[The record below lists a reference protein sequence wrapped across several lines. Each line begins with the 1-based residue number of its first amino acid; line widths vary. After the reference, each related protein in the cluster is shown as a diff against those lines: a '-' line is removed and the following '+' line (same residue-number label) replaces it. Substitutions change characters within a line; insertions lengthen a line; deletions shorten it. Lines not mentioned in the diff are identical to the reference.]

1 MDWLILS
8 NHCGNAELPFMKGT
22 NMNSALMQT
31 HTHDTGQAAQ
41 VIAFTPVREHLSES
55 CPRTF
60 SDNLDH
66 LMALELESKWM
77 LAVAFLRRGENRHSD
92 DESDEPHSQSLPAF
106 IYGINLKQ
114 AEQLLSQTVNDNRRR
129 EELSLKQGVTL
140 KFLEF
145 CETWQLDSFE
155 RSVAMLL
162 FMQYVAP
169 DFIAMFKESG
179 LERYTYNGM
188 DIGSLLAL
196 TSPDLRGQLANRRYF
211 SVNATL
217 FKKRVII
224 ANGQVDSTTNIL
236 KNSVYL
242 QESNVCFILGDNNH
256 YHMAFSF
263 IREERSD
270 VKLEQV
276 VLPQKLK
283 IAVTNSVERYLEGR
297 KNGSLE
303 ELDVFFGYG
312 TGLALLFHG
321 PSGTG
326 KTMLAKGLA
335 NHLDCPL
342 LSLNLDDIKEV
353 KMSDE
358 DILSFLFR
366 EASLLGAIV
375 FMDECDDLFSGVAN
389 TSLSRSL
396 LLEMEKSRCI
406 TILAT
411 NRPVELDPA
420 MERRLAM
427 KVHFTLPDAALR
439 LQMWKALM
447 PGSVRF
453 AADVD
458 LAELAGRYQFTGGLI
473 RNSIFLAITAAT
485 RSDDNRPLLT
495 ASLLHSAAEKQAAT
509 LADESGLCRMHPP
522 TVAIDSLPLRSR
534 QRAELKNLGNV
545 WKSLD
550 SRKLGLSLLVS
561 SSDIAA
567 GVQAV
572 EGLADVCGLKVR
584 SFDYRRVISLVDS
597 DRVVDPITQR
607 KILPM
612 DYAFSPTACDA
623 SLTLFVDHDGF
634 MQQKLDDKKDAS
646 LDLLMRDLVARLR
659 SHNGLFCMVTKDIKR
674 SHVPQEFNLH
684 IDLEHPPEERQ
695 IRQWEEV
702 LGKGSVNDDQLVK
715 LVEAYPMHITQ
726 IDVIARQAE
735 IQATIKGNMTGK
747 PRLADI
753 QEVISRYNQVQVTP
767 LLFGGW

>member
-1 MDWLILS
+1 
-8 NHCGNAELPFMKGT
+8 MKNT
-22 NMNSALMQT
+22 QMQT
-31 HTHDTGQAAQ
+31 HSHDIAQAAR
-41 VIAFTPVREHLSES
+41 IITFFPVRDQQVEACLL
-55 CPRTF
+55 PFT
-60 SDNLDH
+60 DNLDH

-77 LAVAFLRRGENRHSD
+77 LAVAFLRRGDIRQSD
-92 DESDEPHSQSLPAF
+92 DSDVPQTSSLPAF
-106 IYGINLKQ
+106 IHGIDLKQ
-114 AEQLLSQTVNDNRRR
+114 AEHQLFQACNNNRQR
-129 EELSLKQGVTL
+129 EELSLEQGVAL

-155 RSVAMLL
+155 RKVSMLL

-179 LERYTYNGM
+179 LERYSYNGLE
-188 DIGSLLAL
+188 IGSLLAL
-196 TSPDLRGQLANRRYF
+196 TSPDLRSQLADRRYF

-217 FKKRVII
+217 FKERVII
-224 ANGQVDSTTNIL
+224 ADSQVENTTNML

-276 VLPQKLK
+276 VLPDKLK
-283 IAVTNSVERYLEGR
+283 NDVANCVARYLEGR

-303 ELDVFFGYG
+303 ELDAFFGYG

-342 LSLNLDDIKEV
+342 LSLNLDDIKEI

-358 DILSFLFR
+358 DILSYLFR
-366 EASLLGAIV
+366 EAALLGAIV
-375 FMDECDDLFSGVAN
+375 FLDECDDLFSSVNN

-439 LQMWKALM
+439 LQMWQALM

-453 AADVD
+453 AADVE

-485 RSDDNRPLLT
+485 RGDDNRPLLT
-495 ASLLHSAAEKQAAT
+495 AALLQSAAEKQAAT
-509 LADESGLCRMHPP
+509 LADESGLCRMYPP
-522 TVAIDSLPLRSR
+522 TVTIDSLPLRSR
-534 QRAELKNLGNV
+534 QRAELKNLGSV

-550 SRKLGLSLLVS
+550 SRKLGLSLLIS

-597 DRVVDPITQR
+597 DKVIDPVTQR

-612 DYAFSPTACDA
+612 DFAFSPTTCDA
-623 SLTLFVDHDGF
+623 SLTLFVDHDGY
-634 MQQKLDDKKDAS
+634 MQQKSDDKKDAS
-646 LDLLMRDLVARLR
+646 LDLLMCDLVARLR
-659 SHNGLFCMVTKDIKR
+659 SHNGLFCMVTKDVNP
-674 SHVPQEFNLH
+674 HNVPQEFNLH

-695 IRQWEEV
+695 IRQWEEI
-702 LGKGSVNDDQLVK
+702 LGKGSVDDAQLVK
-715 LVEAYPMHITQ
+715 QVETHPMHITQ

-735 IQATIKGNMTGK
+735 ILATIKGNMTGK
-747 PRLADI
+747 LRLADI
-753 QEVISRYNQVQVTP
+753 QEVISRYRQVPSTP
-767 LLFGGW
+767 LLFGGK

>member
-1 MDWLILS
+1 M
-8 NHCGNAELPFMKGT
+8 
-22 NMNSALMQT
+22 MQT
-31 HTHDTGQAAQ
+31 HTHHSAQAAQ
-41 VIAFTPVREHLSES
+41 IIAFSSTLENRPEKNLQ
-55 CPRTF
+55 PFT
-60 SDNLDH
+60 DNLDH
-66 LMALELESKWM
+66 LMALELECKWM
-77 LAVAFLRRGENRHSD
+77 LAVAFLRRGENKHD
-92 DESDEPHSQSLPAF
+92 DDKKDGAGNRFLSAF
-106 IYGINLKQ
+106 TDGIDLKQ
-114 AEQLLSQTVNDNRRR
+114 AEQLLAHTVNDNRLR
-129 EELSLKQGVTL
+129 EELSLKRGAVL
-140 KFLEF
+140 SFLEF
-145 CETWQLDSFE
+145 CDTWQLDLFE
-155 RSVAMLL
+155 RSVVMLL
-162 FMQYVAP
+162 LMQYVAP

-179 LERYTYNGM
+179 LERYSYNGM
-188 DIGSLLAL
+188 EIGSLLAL
-196 TSPDLRGQLANRRYF
+196 TSFDLRSQLANRRYF

-217 FKKRVII
+217 LKKRLVITG
-224 ANGQVDSTTNIL
+224 GQVDGTTNML
-236 KNSVYL
+236 DLSVYL
-242 QESNVCFILGDNNH
+242 HESNVCFILGDSNH
-256 YHMAFSF
+256 YHIAFSF
-263 IREERSD
+263 IREERSN

-276 VLPQKLK
+276 VLPDK
-283 IAVTNSVERYLEGR
+283 IKSDVAKSVERYLNGR
-297 KNGSLE
+297 QNGSLE
-303 ELDVFFGYG
+303 ELDTFFGYG

-335 NHLDCPL
+335 NHLECPL
-342 LSLNLDDIKEV
+342 LSLNLDDIKDV

-358 DILSFLFR
+358 DILSYLFR
-366 EASLLGAIV
+366 EAVLLGAIV
-375 FMDECDDLFSGVAN
+375 FLDECDDLFSGVSN

-447 PGSVRF
+447 PASVRF

-473 RNSIFLAITAAT
+473 RNSIFLAITEAT
-485 RSDDNRPLLT
+485 RGDDNRPLLT

-509 LADESGLCRMHPP
+509 LANESGLCRMYPP
-522 TVAIDSLPLRSR
+522 TVTIDSLPLRSR
-534 QRAELKNLGNV
+534 QRAELKNLGSV

-550 SRKLGLSLLVS
+550 SRQLGLSLLVS
-561 SSDIAA
+561 TSDIAA
-567 GVQAV
+567 GAQAV

-597 DRVVDPITQR
+597 DRVIDPVTQR

-623 SLTLFVDHDGF
+623 SLTLFVDHDGY
-634 MQQKLDDKKDAS
+634 MQQKLDDKKDVS

-659 SHNGLFCMVTKDIKR
+659 SYNGLFCMVTKDIKR

-695 IRQWEEV
+695 IRRWEEV
-702 LGKGSVNDDQLVK
+702 LGRGNVDDDELVK
-715 LVEAYPMHITQ
+715 LVETHPMHITQ
-726 IDVIARQAE
+726 IDIIARQAE
-735 IQATIKGNMTGK
+735 IQATIKGKVTGK
-747 PRLADI
+747 PCLADI
-753 QEVISRYNQVQVTP
+753 HEVISRYRHVQATP
-767 LLFGGW
+767 LLFGKK

>member
-1 MDWLILS
+1 
-8 NHCGNAELPFMKGT
+8 
-22 NMNSALMQT
+22 MNSAMMQT
-31 HTHDTGQAAQ
+31 HTNDSAQAAQ
-41 VIAFTPVREHLSES
+41 IIAFSQTREYRSENS
-55 CPRTF
+55 LQPFT
-60 SDNLDH
+60 DNLDH
-66 LMALELESKWM
+66 LMALELECKWM
-77 LAVAFLRRGENRHSD
+77 LTVAFLRRGENKHD
-92 DESDEPHSQSLPAF
+92 DDKKDGSGKRFLSTFTD
-106 IYGINLKQ
+106 GIDLKQ
-114 AEQLLSQTVNDNRRR
+114 AEQHLAHTFNDNRRR
-129 EELSLKQGVTL
+129 EELSLKHGVAL
-140 KFLEF
+140 RFIEF
-145 CETWQLDSFE
+145 CDTWQLDAFE
-155 RSVAMLL
+155 RSVVMLL
-162 FMQYVAP
+162 LMQYVAP
-169 DFIAMFKESG
+169 DFIAMYKESG
-179 LERYTYNGM
+179 LERYSYNGM
-188 DIGSLLAL
+188 EIGPILAL
-196 TSPDLRGQLANRRYF
+196 TSTDLRGQLANRRYF

-217 FKKRVII
+217 LNKRVVT
-224 ANGQVDSTTNIL
+224 AGQVDSTTNIL
-236 KNSVYL
+236 GLSVCL
-242 QESNVCFILGDNNH
+242 HESNVCFILGDNNH

-263 IREERSD
+263 IREERSN

-276 VLPQKLK
+276 VLPDKMK
-283 IAVTNSVERYLEGR
+283 SGVAKSVERYLNGR
-297 KNGSLE
+297 QNGTLE
-303 ELDVFFGYG
+303 ELDTFFGYG

-342 LSLNLDDIKEV
+342 LSLNLDDIKEI

-358 DILSFLFR
+358 DILNFLFR
-366 EASLLGAIV
+366 EAAILGAIV
-375 FMDECDDLFSGVAN
+375 FLDECDDLFSGAGN

-453 AADVD
+453 TPDVD
-458 LAELAGRYQFTGGLI
+458 LADLAGRYQFTGGLI
-473 RNSIFLAITAAT
+473 RNSIFLAITEAT
-485 RSDDNRPLLT
+485 RGDDRRPLLT

-509 LADESGLCRMHPP
+509 LADESGLCRMYPP
-522 TVAIDSLPLRSR
+522 TAAIDTLPLRSR
-534 QRAELKNLGNV
+534 QRSELKKLGSV

-567 GVQAV
+567 GIQAV

-597 DRVVDPITQR
+597 DRVVDPVTQR

-634 MQQKLDDKKDAS
+634 MQQKLDDKKDVS

-659 SHNGLFCMVTKDIKR
+659 SHNGLFCMVTKEIKR
-674 SHVPQEFNLH
+674 SRVPQEFNLH

-702 LGKGSVNDDQLVK
+702 LGKGMVTDDELVK
-715 LVEAYPMHITQ
+715 LVETHTMHITQ

-735 IQATIKGNMTGK
+735 ILATIKGNVTGK
-747 PRLADI
+747 PCLADI
-753 QEVISRYNQVQVTP
+753 LEVIGRYLQVQTTP
-767 LLFGGW
+767 LLFGGK

>member
-1 MDWLILS
+1 
-8 NHCGNAELPFMKGT
+8 
-22 NMNSALMQT
+22 MNSANMQT
-31 HTHDTGQAAQ
+31 HTHDTAQTAQ
-41 VIAFTPVREHLSES
+41 VIAFSQVREQSSENS
-55 CPRTF
+55 MQPF
-60 SDNLDH
+60 ADNLDH
-66 LMALELESKWM
+66 LMALELECKRM
-77 LAVAFLRRGENRHSD
+77 LAVAFLRRGDSRQSD
-92 DESDEPHSQSLPAF
+92 DGNGGPLRSSLPAF
-106 IYGINLKQ
+106 IAGIDLEQ
-114 AEQLLSQTVNDNRRR
+114 AEQFLIQTSKDNRHR
-129 EELSLKQGVTL
+129 EELTLKQGVAL

-145 CETWQLDSFE
+145 CEVWQLDTFE
-155 RSVAMLL
+155 RSVVMLL

-196 TSPDLRGQLANRRYF
+196 TSQDLRCQLTNKRYF

-224 ANGQVDSTTNIL
+224 TNGQVDSTTNIL
-236 KNSVYL
+236 SNSVYL
-242 QESNVCFILGDNNH
+242 QESNVCFILGDSNH

-263 IREERSD
+263 IREERSN

-276 VLPQKLK
+276 VLPNKLK
-283 IAVTNSVERYLEGR
+283 YEVANSVERYLAGR
-297 KNGSLE
+297 KNGNLE
-303 ELDVFFGYG
+303 ELDAFFGYG

-335 NHLDCPL
+335 NHLNCPL
-342 LSLNLDDIKEV
+342 LSLNLDDIKEI

-358 DILSFLFR
+358 DILGFLFR
-366 EASLLGAIV
+366 EAALLGAIV
-375 FMDECDDLFSGVAN
+375 FLDECDDLFSGNSN

-396 LLEMEKSRCI
+396 LLELEKSRCI

-453 AADVD
+453 APEVD
-458 LAELAGRYQFTGGLI
+458 LAEMATRYQFTGGLI
-473 RNSIFLAITAAT
+473 RNSIFLAITEAT
-485 RSDDNRPLLT
+485 RGDDNRPLLT
-495 ASLLHSAAEKQAAT
+495 ATLLHSAAEKQAAT
-509 LADESGLCRMHPP
+509 LADESSLCRMYSP
-522 TVAIDSLPLRSR
+522 TMAINSLPLRSR
-534 QRAELKNLGNV
+534 QRAEFKNLATV
-545 WKSLD
+545 WKSLN
-550 SRKLGLSLLVS
+550 SRQLGLSLLVS
-561 SSDIAA
+561 CSDISA
-567 GVQAV
+567 GVQVV
-572 EGLADVCGLKVR
+572 EGLANVCGLKVR
-584 SFDYRRVISLVDS
+584 SFDYRRVISLMDC
-597 DRVVDPITQR
+597 DRVIDPVTQR

-623 SLTLFVDHDGF
+623 SLTLFIDHDGF
-634 MQQKLDDKKDAS
+634 MQQKLDGKKDVS

-659 SHNGLFCMVTKDIKR
+659 NHNGLFCMVTKDIKR
-674 SHVPQEFNLH
+674 NQVPQEFNLH

-695 IRQWEEV
+695 IRQWEEL
-702 LGKGSVNDDQLVK
+702 LGKGSVADNDLVK
-715 LVEAYPMHITQ
+715 LVETYPMHITQ

-735 IQATIKGNMTGK
+735 IQSAINGDITGK
-747 PRLADI
+747 PSFADI
-753 QEVISRYNQVQVTP
+753 YDVIDRYRRVQLRP
-767 LLFGGW
+767 ILFGGK

>member
-1 MDWLILS
+1 
-8 NHCGNAELPFMKGT
+8 
-22 NMNSALMQT
+22 MNSAIQI
-31 HTHDTGQAAQ
+31 HDSTSSAQ
-41 VIAFTPVREHLSES
+41 IIAFSQSQEHKSER
-55 CPRTF
+55 CLQPFT
-60 SDNLDH
+60 DNLDH
-66 LMALELESKWM
+66 LMALELECKWM
-77 LAVAFLRRGENRHSD
+77 LTVAFLRRGDNKHDNDKKDGLGKRFLS
-92 DESDEPHSQSLPAF
+92 AF
-106 IYGINLKQ
+106 TDGIDLKQ
-114 AEQLLSQTVNDNRRR
+114 AEQLLEQTANDNRRR
-129 EELSLKQGVTL
+129 EKLSLKKGVAL

-145 CETWQLDSFE
+145 CETWQLE
-155 RSVAMLL
+155 PIEQSVIMLL
-162 FMQYVAP
+162 LMQYVAP

-179 LERYTYNGM
+179 LERYSYNGM
-188 DIGSLLAL
+188 EIGSLLAL
-196 TSPDLRGQLANRRYF
+196 TSLDLRSQLANRRYF
-211 SVNATL
+211 SINATL
-217 FKKRVII
+217 LKKRLVIT
-224 ANGQVDSTTNIL
+224 GGSVDGTTNMMEL
-236 KNSVYL
+236 SVYL
-242 QESNVCFILGDNNH
+242 HESNVCFILGDSNH
-256 YHMAFSF
+256 YHIAFSF
-263 IREERSD
+263 IREERSN

-276 VLPQKLK
+276 VLPDK
-283 IAVTNSVERYLEGR
+283 IKSDVAKSVERYLNGR
-297 KNGSLE
+297 HNGTLE
-303 ELDVFFGYG
+303 ELDSFFGYG

-342 LSLNLDDIKEV
+342 LSLNLDDIKDV

-366 EASLLGAIV
+366 EAALLGAIV
-375 FMDECDDLFSGVAN
+375 FLDECDDLFSGASN

-411 NRPVELDPA
+411 NRPIELDPA

-439 LQMWKALM
+439 LQIWKALM
-447 PGSVRF
+447 PGSVQF

-458 LAELAGRYQFTGGLI
+458 LAEFADRYQFTGGLI
-473 RNSIFLAITAAT
+473 RNSIFLAITEAT
-485 RSDDNRPLLT
+485 RSEDNRPLLT
-495 ASLLHSAAEKQAAT
+495 ATLLHSAAEKQAAT
-509 LADESGLCRMHPP
+509 LTDESGLCRMYPP
-522 TVAIDSLPLRSR
+522 TMTIDSLPLRSR
-534 QRAELKNLGNV
+534 QRAELKNLGKV

-550 SRKLGLSLLVS
+550 SRQLGLSLLIS

-567 GVQAV
+567 GVQAA

-597 DRVVDPITQR
+597 ERVIDPVTQR

-612 DYAFSPTACDA
+612 DYAFSPAACDA
-623 SLTLFVDHDGF
+623 SLMLFVDHDGF
-634 MQQKLDDKKDAS
+634 MQQKLDDTNDAP

-659 SHNGLFCMVTKDIKR
+659 CHNGLFCMVTKDIKR

-702 LGKGSVNDDQLVK
+702 LGKGSVDDNQLVK
-715 LVEAYPMHITQ
+715 LVETHPMHISQ

-735 IQATIKGNMTGK
+735 IQATIKGNVTDK
-747 PRLADI
+747 PCLADI
-753 QEVISRYNQVQVTP
+753 HDVISRYRQVPSTP
-767 LLFGGW
+767 LLFGGK

>member
-1 MDWLILS
+1 
-8 NHCGNAELPFMKGT
+8 
-22 NMNSALMQT
+22 MNSSMMQT
-31 HTHDTGQAAQ
+31 HTHDSAQ
-41 VIAFTPVREHLSES
+41 SAQIIAFSQTRENQSENNLQ
-55 CPRTF
+55 PFT
-60 SDNLDH
+60 DNLDH
-66 LMALELESKWM
+66 LMALELECKWM
-77 LAVAFLRRGENRHSD
+77 LTVAFLRCGENKHD
-92 DESDEPHSQSLPAF
+92 DKNEESGKRFLSAF
-106 IYGINLKQ
+106 TEGIDLKQ
-114 AEQLLSQTVNDNRRR
+114 GEQLLELTVNNNRRR
-129 EELSLKQGVTL
+129 EELSLKQGIDL
-140 KFLEF
+140 KYLEF
-145 CETWQLDSFE
+145 CDTWQLDAFE
-155 RSVAMLL
+155 RNVVMLL
-162 FMQYVAP
+162 LMQYAAP
-169 DFIAMFKESG
+169 DFIAMYKESG
-179 LERYTYNGM
+179 FESYSYNGM
-188 DIGSLLAL
+188 EIGPLLRL
-196 TSPDLRGQLANRRYF
+196 ISSDLRGQLANRRYF

-217 FKKRVII
+217 LKNRVIL
-224 ANGQVDSTTNIL
+224 AGQVESTTNML
-236 KNSVYL
+236 KSSVCL
-242 QESNVCFILGDNNH
+242 HESNVCFILGDSNH

-263 IREERSD
+263 IREERSNI
-270 VKLEQV
+270 KLEQV
-276 VLPQKLK
+276 VLLDKLK
-283 IAVTNSVERYLEGR
+283 RDVANCVEHYLTGR
-297 KNGSLE
+297 QNGTLE
-303 ELDVFFGYG
+303 ELDTFFGYG

-342 LSLNLDDIKEV
+342 LSLNLDEIKEV

-366 EASLLGAIV
+366 EAALLRAIV
-375 FMDECDDLFSGVAN
+375 FLDECDDLFSGAAN

-439 LQMWKALM
+439 LHIWKALM
-447 PGSVRF
+447 PRSVRF

-458 LAELAGRYQFTGGLI
+458 LAEFAGRYQFTGGLI
-473 RNSIFLAITAAT
+473 RNSIFLAITEAT
-485 RSDDNRPLLT
+485 RDDDNRPLLT
-495 ASLLHSAAEKQAAT
+495 AALLHSAAEKQAAT
-509 LADESGLCRMHPP
+509 LGDESGLCQIYPP
-522 TVAIDSLPLRSR
+522 QVAIDSLPFSSR

-550 SRKLGLSLLVS
+550 SRQLGLSLLVS

-572 EGLADVCGLKVR
+572 EGLADVCGLKIR
-584 SFDYRRVISLVDS
+584 SFDYRRVISLVDN
-597 DRVVDPITQR
+597 DRVIDPVTQR

-623 SLTLFVDHDGF
+623 SLTLFIDHDGF
-634 MQQKLDDKKDAS
+634 MQQKLNDKKDDS

-659 SHNGLFCMVTKDIKR
+659 RHNGLFCMVTKDIKR

-684 IDLEHPPEERQ
+684 IDLEYPPEEWQ

-702 LGKGSVNDDQLVK
+702 LGKGAVDDNELVK
-715 LVEAYPMHITQ
+715 LVETHPMHITQ

-735 IQATIKGNMTGK
+735 ILATIKGNMTGK

-753 QEVISRYNQVQVTP
+753 CEVIGRYRQMQVRP
-767 LLFGGW
+767 LLFGGK

>member
-1 MDWLILS
+1 
-8 NHCGNAELPFMKGT
+8 
-22 NMNSALMQT
+22 MNNTQMQT
-31 HTHDTGQAAQ
+31 HSHNIAQAARI
-41 VIAFTPVREHLSES
+41 IAFSPVRDQQVEACLL
-55 CPRTF
+55 PFT
-60 SDNLDH
+60 DNLDH

-77 LAVAFLRRGENRHSD
+77 LAVAFLRRGDIRQSD
-92 DESDEPHSQSLPAF
+92 DSDVPQTSSLPAF
-106 IYGINLKQ
+106 IHGIDLKQ
-114 AEQLLSQTVNDNRRR
+114 AEHHLFQACNNNRQR
-129 EELSLKQGVTL
+129 EELSLEQGVAL

-155 RSVAMLL
+155 RKVSMLL

-179 LERYTYNGM
+179 LERYSYNGLE
-188 DIGSLLAL
+188 IGSLLAL
-196 TSPDLRGQLANRRYF
+196 TSPDLRSQLADRRYF

-217 FKKRVII
+217 LKKRVII
-224 ANGQVDSTTNIL
+224 ADSQVENTTNML

-276 VLPQKLK
+276 VLPDKLK
-283 IAVTNSVERYLEGR
+283 NDVSNCVARYLEGR

-303 ELDVFFGYG
+303 ELDAFFGYG

-342 LSLNLDDIKEV
+342 LSLNLDDIKEI

-358 DILSFLFR
+358 DILSYLFR
-366 EASLLGAIV
+366 EAALLGAIV
-375 FMDECDDLFSGVAN
+375 FLDECDDLFSGVNN

-439 LQMWKALM
+439 LQMWQALM

-453 AADVD
+453 AADVE
-458 LAELAGRYQFTGGLI
+458 LVELAGRYQFTGGLI

-485 RSDDNRPLLT
+485 RGDDNRPLLT
-495 ASLLHSAAEKQAAT
+495 AALLHSAAEKQAAT
-509 LADESGLCRMHPP
+509 LADESGLCRMYPP
-522 TVAIDSLPLRSR
+522 TVTIDSLPLRSR
-534 QRAELKNLGNV
+534 QRAELKNLGSA
-545 WKSLD
+545 WKFLD
-550 SRKLGLSLLVS
+550 SRHLGLSLLIS

-584 SFDYRRVISLVDS
+584 SFDYHRVISLVDS
-597 DRVVDPITQR
+597 DRVIDPVTQR

-612 DYAFSPTACDA
+612 DFAFSPTACDA
-623 SLTLFVDHDGF
+623 SLTLFVDHDGY
-634 MQQKLDDKKDAS
+634 MQQKPEDKKDAS
-646 LDLLMRDLVARLR
+646 LDLLMRDLIARLR
-659 SHNGLFCMVTKDIKR
+659 SHNGLFCMVTKDINPH
-674 SHVPQEFNLH
+674 HVPQEFNLH
-684 IDLEHPPEERQ
+684 IDLEHPPEGRQ
-695 IRQWEEV
+695 IRQWEEI
-702 LGKGSVNDDQLVK
+702 LGKGSVDDAQLVK
-715 LVEAYPMHITQ
+715 LVETHPMHITQ

-735 IQATIKGNMTGK
+735 ILAIIKGNVTGK
-747 PRLADI
+747 PRLDDI
-753 QEVISRYNQVQVTP
+753 HEEISRYRQVPSTP
-767 LLFGGW
+767 LLFGGR